1 MKSDFKTFVYTLIKF
16 AVSKFLLYNPELVL
30 FSAVLKVSGYII
42 KQKSLMCSAIK
53 EVKNGF
59 DGAKYG

>member
-42 KQKSLMCSAIK
+42 K
-53 EVKNGF
+53 
-59 DGAKYG
+59 